1 MAPIRGAVPE
11 PASMTEAQETTPE
24 SRQWAMLAHLLTLL
38 GYLVGIGHFL
48 PPLVIWLTKRDE
60 DAFVADQAKESLNF
74 QITFLLAA
82 VIAAVVIVVLTWTC
96 IGIPL
101 AIAIGLALPIAHL
114 ALVVIAGVRASDGI
128 RYRYPLTIRFL

>member
-1 MAPIRGAVPE
+1 MSA
-11 PASMTEAQETTPE
+11 ETDTKPE

-60 DAFVADQAKESLNF
+60 DEFVADQARESLNF

-82 VIAAVVIVVLTWTC
+82 VLAAVLIVLLTLSC
-96 IGIPL
+96 IGLPI
-101 AIAIGLALPIAHL
+101 AIAIGLVLPIAHL
-114 ALVVIAGVRASDGI
+114 WLVVVAGVRASDGV